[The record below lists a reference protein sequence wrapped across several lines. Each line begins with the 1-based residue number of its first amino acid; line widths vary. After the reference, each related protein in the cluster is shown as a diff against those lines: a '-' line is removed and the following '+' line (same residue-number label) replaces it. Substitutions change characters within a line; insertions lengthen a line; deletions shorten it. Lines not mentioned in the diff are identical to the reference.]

1 MALVVKNPPANAGG
15 SRDAVLITGL
25 GRPPGGGHGN
35 PLQYSCLENSMNR
48 GAWQATVHR
57 VTKSQTRL
65 KPLGMPHINTFRV
78 SVFRLQKGVADGQS
92 PVGQNVEGLLKVFA
106 CFRKGL
112 CKVHTQLIIN
122 LIFSLLQTTRLCS
135 LKVNFCFGCPHGS
148 SDGELPNSL
157 LARCCHGKAHDTQS
171 SLASP
176 TGFA

>member
-1 MALVVKNPPANAGG
+1 MVKYPPANAGG

-25 GRPPGGGHGN
+25 GRPPEGGHGN
-35 PLQYSCLENSMNR
+35 PLLYSCLENSMNR

-112 CKVHTQLIIN
+112 CN
-122 LIFSLLQTTRLCS
+122 
-135 LKVNFCFGCPHGS
+135 
-148 SDGELPNSL
+148 
-157 LARCCHGKAHDTQS
+157 
-171 SLASP
+171 
-176 TGFA
+176 